1 LVGFVATATAFS
13 GGAHNL
19 PRFLENWTTPGYTLA
34 IRGSMV
40 ALFNSRIAAQPWAQA
55 CYSAPTRKW
64 GFDALLQN
72 GVYPPF
78 TPKVMS
84 YRRTNFTEL
93 TAAQYATQKAG
104 LWP

>member
-1 LVGFVATATAFS
+1 MS

-19 PRFLENWTTPGYTLA
+19 PRFLENWTNVTVA
-34 IRGSMV
+34 IRGSLVEM
-40 ALFNSRIAAQPWAQA
+40 FNCKISTQPWSTA
-55 CYSAPTRKW
+55 YYGAPVRKW
-64 GFDALLQN
+64 GFDVLFQN

-84 YRRTNFTEL
+84 YRRVDFTDL
-93 TAAQYATQKAG
+93 TAAQYAAKKAA